1 MKIIEPD
8 GSMLDESWEN
18 FATLLAAGE
27 EDKIDFFVEEIVFRT
42 VLTWRNRPVV
52 FVARDTR
59 PSGMRL
65 LKALKDGLS
74 IFNTDV
80 VDFGLLTTPQLH
92 YIVAAHN
99 NPSAGDANEDG
110 YFFKLATAFKALMVC
125 SDLCRGCISFC

>member
-1 MKIIEPD
+1 MFRVGILASLRSLNRQGAAVGVALTASHNQEEDNGVKIIEPD

-59 PSGMRL
+59 PSGIRL

-74 IFNTDV
+74 IFNTDWV
-80 VDFGLLTTPQLH
+80 FL
-92 YIVAAHN
+92 
-99 NPSAGDANEDG
+99 
-110 YFFKLATAFKALMVC
+110 
-125 SDLCRGCISFC
+125 